1 MILNGLTGNEEVSL
15 YQREFLGIS
24 KECHKNF
31 VLTKEYF
38 DMFHDSEKS
47 ERTLIIIE
55 GFFFIIPGFIFLF
68 IFIAFLIGD
77 KE

>member
-1 MILNGLTGNEEVSL
+1 MILNGLIENEEVSL
-15 YQREFLGIS
+15 YQRKFLGIN
-24 KECHKNF
+24 KEYDKNF

-55 GFFFIIPGFIFLF
+55 GFFFTIPGFIFLF

>member
-1 MILNGLTGNEEVSL
+1 MILNGLIENEEVSL
-15 YQREFLGIS
+15 YQRKFLGIN
-24 KECHKNF
+24 KEYDKNF

-38 DMFHDSEKS
+38 DMFHDIEKS

-55 GFFFIIPGFIFLF
+55 GFFFTIPGFIFLF